1 MKPEKIT
8 GTPET
13 YAQLINNTPCGVL
26 IVTEPD
32 FRIVYHNDF
41 FLQFT
46 GFSPA
51 DVMNEEFTLL
61 QLLDP
66 SQYHRLHIQISRA
79 KEDESKRK
87 RYVIYSLRHKSGN
100 LIQCYIYAAPAEHT
114 GQGQEPRIQLSIVPE
129 LSTWSM
135 PYTSFDTRELFLELF
150 GDFGFGT
157 FEWIIVPDKVYC
169 SEGVYQI
176 CEVDRFSNV
185 FTLKSVRTMLH
196 PEDREEVIAAVLAVF
211 DTGDTYNVETRIIT
225 PQKNIRYI
233 NSIGRIIKDGQGNP
247 LKLVG
252 SVRDITQRK
261 ESEIALK
268 KHFQELNRSNRQ
280 LEEFAYVT
288 SHDLQEPLRKIS
300 TFSDRLAEKVSGTLD
315 QDGTFYLER
324 IKAAANNMRLLI
336 KNLLDFS
343 RITEGS
349 LAFLQTNLSF
359 VLKEVTADLE
369 LKIGETKATIESG
382 PLPVITADPLQMRQL
397 FLNLIGN
404 ALKFRR
410 ENVAP
415 EIRVSCGKLTDEE
428 KTFAGLTPSRQ
439 YYKIQFSDNGI
450 GFEQEYASRIFQM
463 FQRLHG
469 KTEYPGSGIG
479 LAICKKIVDY
489 HQGVIYAERLP
500 EFGARFTVILPET

>member
-1 MKPEKIT
+1 MEPDKTTDVPDCT
-8 GTPET
+8 
-13 YAQLINNTPCGVL
+13 QLINNTPCGVL

-32 FRIVYHNDF
+32 FRIVYHNDL

-46 GFSPA
+46 GYSSADIQNEGFS
-51 DVMNEEFTLL
+51 LL
-61 QLLDP
+61 QLFDS

-79 KEDESKRK
+79 KEDEAKRK
-87 RYVIYSLRHKSGN
+87 RYVIYSLPHKSGGH
-100 LIQCYIYAAPAEHT
+100 LQCYIYAAPVEHT
-114 GQGQEPRIQLSIVPE
+114 GQEQESRIQLSIVPE
-129 LSTWSM
+129 LSAWSV
-135 PYTSFDTRELFLELF
+135 PYTSFDTKELFLELF

-176 CEVDRFSNV
+176 CEVAHSANI
-185 FTLKSVRTMLH
+185 FTLRSVRSMLH
-196 PEDREEVIAAVLAVF
+196 PEDRDQVIASVLAVF
-211 DTGDTYNVETRIIT
+211 ETGATYNVETRIIT
-225 PQKNIRYI
+225 PKKNIRYI
-233 NSIGRIIKDGQGNP
+233 NSIGRIIKDEHGNP

-252 SVRDITQRK
+252 SVRDITQRR
-261 ESEIALK
+261 ESELALK
-268 KHFQELNRSNRQ
+268 KHLQELNRSNRQ

-300 TFSDRLAEKVSGTLD
+300 TFSDRLAEKVTGILD
-315 QDGTFYLER
+315 KESVFYLDR

-349 LAFLQTNLSF
+349 LSFSQINLAFI
-359 VLKEVTADLE
+359 LKEVIADLE
-369 LKIGETKATIESG
+369 LKIGETKAIISSD

-404 ALKFRR
+404 ALKFKR
-410 ENVAP
+410 EDIAP
-415 EIRVSCGKLTDEE
+415 EIRVSCSRLTEEE
-428 KTFAGLTPSRQ
+428 KAIAGVATVRQ
-439 YYKIQFSDNGI
+439 YYRIQFSDNGI
-450 GFEQEYASRIFQM
+450 GFEPEYAARIFQM

-489 HQGVIYAERLP
+489 HQGIIYAERLP
-500 EFGARFTVILPET
+500 EFGARFTVILPEV